1 MSSTLQI
8 GERGTPVAASTPAI
22 ELNGVTAGYG
32 SGDVVR
38 NVSLTANQGSVTAL
52 LGPNGAGKTT
62 LLKTISGLLVPREGV
77 VQLGGVTVNK
87 FSPERRARAGLLHVT
102 EGRGI
107 YRSLTVRENI
117 LMQCPGRKGKEAIA
131 RATEVFPVL
140 GRRLKQTAGTMSGGE
155 QQMLALAAAYV
166 RQPKTIVIDE
176 PSLGLAPILVEA
188 VFEYLER
195 ISRTGVALLLVDQFA
210 YRALAM
216 ADHAYVLRR
225 GDIVYSGAASE
236 LAEHDVFEHYV
247 GSDGA

>member
-1 MSSTLQI
+1 MSSTL
-8 GERGTPVAASTPAI
+8 ELGTHQAPAAPQPPAI
-22 ELNGVTAGYG
+22 ELTSVTAGYG
-32 SGDVVR
+32 SGDVLR
-38 NVSLTANQGSVTAL
+38 GVSLTAAQGSVTAL

-62 LLKTISGLLVPREGV
+62 LLKTVSGLLTPRDGT
-77 VQLGGVTVNK
+77 VQLEGVTVNK
-87 FSPERRARAGLLHVT
+87 LSPERRARAGLLHVT

-117 LMQCPGRKGKEAIA
+117 LMQCPGRDGKDAIA

-166 RQPKTIVIDE
+166 RSPKTIVVDE
-176 PSLGLAPILVEA
+176 PSLGLAPIIVET

-225 GDIVYSGAASE
+225 GEIVYDGSAPA
-236 LAEHDVFEHYV
+236 LAEGEVFDHYV
-247 GSDGA
+247 GSEES

>member
-1 MSSTLQI
+1 MSSTLEI
-8 GERGTPVAASTPAI
+8 GEQVVPLPAANPAI
-22 ELNGVTAGYG
+22 ELKSVTAGYG
-32 SGDVVR
+32 SGDVLR
-38 NVSLTANQGSVTAL
+38 NVSLTAAQGSVTAL

-62 LLKTISGLLVPREGV
+62 LLKTISGLLTPRDGTVLLDGV
-77 VQLGGVTVNK
+77 VANRL
-87 FSPERRARAGLLHVT
+87 SPERRARAGLLHVT

-117 LMQCPGRKGKEAIA
+117 LMQCPGRDGKTAIA

-166 RQPKTIVIDE
+166 RSPKTIVVDE
-176 PSLGLAPILVEA
+176 PSLGLAPMIVET
-188 VFEYLER
+188 VFEYLEK

-225 GDIVYSGAASE
+225 GEIVYNGSAAE
-236 LAEHDVFEHYV
+236 LAEGDVFEHYV
-247 GSDGA
+247 GSEEA